1 MPPPPGPK
9 PNLHQYLLLHG
20 KQSHLTVSWKLTIY
34 NYKLTM
40 LHTVRRFEIVDHR
53 SAFFGLEITV
63 IWEKK
68 CIEMHLFNYWY
79 SLSVH
84 HPPAGRPGPHT
95 KLKTFLHEVLH
106 QAPWPAMDHTKPHAP
121 YTDHPHPETRPH
133 DRVGPPTPHE
143 RSTAQHS
150 PGYHSRSVPTP
161 TYFIQLHHSM
171 WRSPRALLHKVHW
184 TPHFPQFSTQRMLS
198 LTLPFEFILHT
209 LHETNW

>member
-1 MPPPPGPK
+1 
-9 PNLHQYLLLHG
+9 
-20 KQSHLTVSWKLTIY
+20 
-34 NYKLTM
+34 M

-121 YTDHPHPETRPH
+121 YTDHPHPETRPR

-143 RSTAQHS
+143 RSTAQPRIPQSLS
-150 PGYHSRSVPTP
+150 PHAHLLHPTP
-161 TYFIQLHHSM
+161 PLHVTLATCTPTQ
-171 WRSPRALLHKVHW
+171 SPLN
-184 TPHFPQFSTQRMLS
+184 S
-198 LTLPFEFILHT
+198 TLPTVLYPKDAQFNFAIWIHFTYSSWNKLIMGIWSASA
-209 LHETNW
+209 LGNSALMVL